1 MYGAQI
7 PANQPTGDVLM
18 VRLVD
23 LDELSRQMMIDF
35 DCPTMEGRPWVKGRP
50 LAERRVAIVSTAGLE
65 RRDDP
70 PFHLG
75 SSDYRVIPGDVQ
87 GGDLVM
93 THSSINFDRSGFHED
108 INVAFP
114 IDRLR
119 ELAADGTIGSI
130 GDFHYTFMG
139 VTHPDDTR
147 DSAIVVA
154 GLLKDDNVDSVIL
167 AGV

>member
-1 MYGAQI
+1 
-7 PANQPTGDVLM
+7 M
-18 VRLVD
+18 VRLSD
-23 LDELSRQMMIDF
+23 LNELNRKMMIEF
-35 DCPTMEGRPWVKGRP
+35 DCPTMDGRPWVSGPP
-50 LAERRVAIVSTAGLE
+50 LDQRRVAIVSSAGLQ

-75 SSDYRVIPGDVQ
+75 ASDYRVVPGDVQ

-93 THSSINFDRSGFHED
+93 SHSSINFDRSGFHED

-119 ELAADGTIGSI
+119 ELAADGTIGSVA
-130 GDFHYTFMG
+130 DFHYTFMG
-139 VTHPDDTR
+139 VTHPEQMKE
-147 DSAIVVA
+147 SARVVA

-167 AGV
+167 TGV

>member
-1 MYGAQI
+1 
-7 PANQPTGDVLM
+7 M
-18 VRLVD
+18 VRLSD
-23 LDELSRQMMIDF
+23 LNELSRKMMIEF
-35 DCPTMEGRPWVKGRP
+35 DCPTMDGRPWVAGPP
-50 LAERRVAIVSTAGLE
+50 LDQRRVAIVSSAGLQ

-75 SSDYRVIPGDVQ
+75 ASDYRVVPSDVQ

-93 THSSINFDRSGFHED
+93 SHSSINFDRSGFHED

-130 GDFHYTFMG
+130 ADFHYTFMG
-139 VTHPDDTR
+139 VTHPDQMKA
-147 DSAIVVA
+147 SAKVVA

-167 AGV
+167 TGV